1 MDHLSWLGPESMHW
15 LHYVASYMVILDV
28 YDNPLYLVH
37 DHICYNIKQYR
48 FSFVQAELGSNIFK
62 YPKLGSLLGR
72 PPSIGKAGGPIVL
85 SSGSNISNTSP
96 VDVSEST
103 AIKRK
108 RSSIAGEVL
117 SSKKSRISGKC
128 LMSVPACVIIMNFH
142 IIMDI
147 CEPCRHGVQNSHE

>member
-1 MDHLSWLGPESMHW
+1 
-15 LHYVASYMVILDV
+15 MVILDV
-28 YDNPLYLVH
+28 HDNPLYLVH

-48 FSFVQAELGSNIFK
+48 FSFVQAELGSNISK

-85 SSGSNISNTSP
+85 SSGSNISNTSH

-108 RSSIAGEVL
+108 RSSTAGEVL

-128 LMSVPACVIIMNFH
+128 LMSVPVRVIIMNFH
-142 IIMDI
+142 INNTYYASQSGIWRDSSRAGGHI
-147 CEPCRHGVQNSHE
+147 FTSRRRVKI